1 MLTIPPP
8 APQGLPRSYAFSGQS
23 GGAGKTQG
31 VVNLGVELANRGHRT
46 LIWDIDPQRSA
57 SHLLG
62 YQDPPPGHA
71 TVFSVLTGD
80 NKLLEAIAPARYRIT
95 DGQTDD
101 AFRTI
106 PNLDLVIGTPEMAD
120 AEVTLGNDPAG
131 ILWLQNIIDE
141 QLPTG
146 RWDAMLFDCGPTL
159 GILLLS
165 VVLVAPHVIGCVNDE
180 YKYVI
185 GLTDLETT
193 LDRGRTK
200 LRRLGFHAHIAHI
213 LATNIPLDSHGNVD
227 RKAGA
232 ITDDV
237 IRTIRTN
244 DQWGPHLLPLVR
256 RSIRFKETIVKQR
269 PLRFHAPTS
278 PSLQDVAAVADAL
291 GFPRRNST
299 QRNRR

>member
-1 MLTIPPP
+1 MLPHQPLTDNPH
-8 APQGLPRSYAFSGQS
+8 PRAYAFSGQS

-31 VVNLGVELANRGHRT
+31 VVNLGVELANRGYRV

-71 TVFSVLTGD
+71 TLFHVLTGD
-80 NKLLEAIAPARYRIT
+80 TKLLEAIVPARYRSAA
-95 DGQTDD
+95 GHTDD
-101 AFRTI
+101 AFTVI
-106 PNLDLVIGTPEMAD
+106 PNLDLVLGTPEMAD

-131 ILWLQNIIDE
+131 ILWLQNILDE
-141 QLPTG
+141 QLPAH
-146 RWDAMLFDCGPTL
+146 RWDVMLFDCGPTL

-165 VVLVAPHVIGCVNDE
+165 VVLVAPDVIGCVNDE

-193 LDRGRTK
+193 LARGRTK
-200 LRRLGFHAHIAHI
+200 LRRLGFQADITRI

-237 IRTIRTN
+237 IKTLRSHPDWAPR
-244 DQWGPHLLPLVR
+244 LLPLVR

-278 PSLQDVAAVADAL
+278 PALEDLAAVAEAL
-291 GFPRRNST
+291 GYPRRNST
-299 QRNRR
+299 RRRT